1 MEMVDIKMNDED
13 LEFLKTLQLEFIGET
28 TDSLLLCED
37 CLIKYEKQKSP
48 ELLQKYLRI
57 LHSIKGSARAVE
69 FEKIAMTVHKVE
81 GLGSK
86 PDSEI
91 FVELSLKSIDTLREA
106 IEYIRSGEIDQMND
120 ILDEIMATIP

>member
-1 MEMVDIKMNDED
+1 MENED

-28 TDSLLLCED
+28 SDSLLACED

-48 ELLQKYLRI
+48 EQLREYLRI

-69 FEKIAMTVHKVE
+69 FEKIAMTIHRVE

-86 PDSEI
+86 PEADN
-91 FVELSLKSIDTLREA
+91 FVELSLKSIDTLREG
-106 IEYIRSGEIDQMND
+106 IELIRSGEIEEMNKM
-120 ILDEIMATIP
+120 LDDIMAKIP

>member
-1 MEMVDIKMNDED
+1 MENED

-28 TDSLLLCED
+28 SDSLLSCED

-48 ELLQKYLRI
+48 EVLREYLRV

-69 FEKIAMTVHKVE
+69 FEKIAMTIHKVE

-86 PDSEI
+86 PDSEN

-106 IEYIRSGEIDQMND
+106 IELIRSGEIDEMNI
-120 ILDEIMATIP
+120 ILDDIMAKIP